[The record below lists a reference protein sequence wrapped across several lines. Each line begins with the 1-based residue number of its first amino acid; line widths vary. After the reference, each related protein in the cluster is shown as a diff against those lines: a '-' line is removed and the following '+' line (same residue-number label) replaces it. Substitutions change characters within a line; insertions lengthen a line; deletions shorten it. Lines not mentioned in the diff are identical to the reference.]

1 MMNNENCSDISLR
14 YHDITTEDMKNG
26 DGLRTVLWLAGCE
39 HHCPECQNPITWDR
53 FGGIPF
59 DKAAEDELME
69 SLKPDY
75 VSGITFSGG
84 DPLATYNRPG
94 VAKLIAKIKRTGTKI
109 HLDLY
114 RLHMGTAAAP
124 VKNRARPRPDVYYSE
139 SGCHCGRPV

>member
-94 VAKLIAKIKRTGTKI
+94 VAKLIAKIKNSKELAQNPFGFIQATHGNSCCT
-109 HLDLY
+109 
-114 RLHMGTAAAP
+114 
-124 VKNRARPRPDVYYSE
+124 S
-139 SGCHCGRPV
+139 